1 MDNIE
6 DREKVH
12 ALHIYLVLEQ
22 NKTYKTKKKR
32 YQEVAKRLKKP
43 ENTIISWVRRYLE
56 DYKKSLTE
64 LQIKINAEICNFE
77 GLTEKQTKYIIAR
90 LYGKSM
96 EEAKKE
102 AGYSENT
109 KAADIEKHPAVKA
122 KLNQLR
128 EKLFE
133 DSKLGA
139 EAIANDLQEIATLGK
154 QGIQITETIYEE
166 SNSQKFGRTTTKQV
180 KQKREYN
187 LAAATA
193 ANKALNDMLGYNWKD
208 EQKALQGTNLV
219 NTEDIV
225 MVDDNDFE

>member
-1 MDNIE
+1 MSE
-6 DREKVH
+6 LEREKLH
-12 ALHIYLVLEQ
+12 ALHIYLILEQ

-56 DYKKSLTE
+56 DYKKYLAE
-64 LQIKINAEICNFE
+64 LEIKINSEICNFE

-96 EEAKKE
+96 EEAKRE
-102 AGYSENT
+102 AGYSEKT

-139 EAIANDLQEIATLGK
+139 EVIANELKEIATLGK
-154 QGIQITETIYEE
+154 NGIQITETIYQE
-166 SNSQKFGRTTTKQV
+166 SNSQKDGRTTTKQV
-180 KQKREYN
+180 RQKREYN

-193 ANKALNDMLGYNWKD
+193 ANKVLIDMFGYNWKD
-208 EQKALQGTNLV
+208 EQKLLSGTLGNGDTTV
-219 NTEDIV
+219 
-225 MVDDNDFE
+225 VDEEDFE

>member
-1 MDNIE
+1 MENLDK
-6 DREKVH
+6 EKLH

-22 NKTYKTKKKR
+22 NKTFKTKKKR

-56 DYKKSLTE
+56 DYKKYLAE
-64 LQIKINAEICNFE
+64 LEIKINAGISNFE

-90 LYGKSM
+90 LYGKSK
-96 EEAKKE
+96 EGAKAQ
-102 AGYSENT
+102 AGYSEKT

-139 EAIANDLQEIATLGK
+139 EVIANELKEIATLGK
-154 QGIQITETIYEE
+154 NGIQITETIYQE
-166 SNSQKFGRTTTKQV
+166 SNSQKDGRTTTKQV
-180 KQKREYN
+180 RQKREYN

-208 EQKALQGTNLV
+208 EQKLLSGTLGNGDTTV
-219 NTEDIV
+219 
-225 MVDDNDFE
+225 VDEEDFE